1 MKFDNELSIIQQKIA
16 NGYAGVSRR
25 LSIMNSL
32 NIEIGQNVI
41 DIGCGGGHLV
51 QEIALS
57 VGKNGKSIGIDPSK
71 DQLDAANN
79 RCKDLNNIKLICC
92 TADKIN
98 IDDNFCDKVTS
109 TQTLEYI
116 EDVDESLIELKRIS
130 KKNSKFVNVS
140 ILWDYFR
147 FYGPEKK
154 LNDIIHEAFRAHCFH
169 QMLPL
174 DLVGKL
180 SNLGYQNIKSENLS
194 YLITNRDENSPAIF
208 YENMLAKFAMS
219 QGIEEQHIK
228 DWQNQIKIAEKSK
241 KFGFTSFPVLTSAY
255 LAN

>member
-25 LSIMNSL
+25 LAIINSL
-32 NIEIGQNVI
+32 DLEIGQKVI

-51 QEIALS
+51 KEISLG

-71 DQLDAANN
+71 DQLEAAND
-79 RCKDLNNIKLICC
+79 RCKNLNNVDLICC

-98 IDDNFCDKVTS
+98 IENSFFDRVTS

-116 EDVDESLIELKRIS
+116 EDIDLSLNELKRIS
-130 KKNSKFVNVS
+130 KNNSKFVNVS

-174 DLVGKL
+174 DLIGKL
-180 SNLGYQNIKSENLS
+180 SNLGYQNIQSENLS

-208 YENMLAKFAMS
+208 YEKMLAKFAAS
-219 QGIEEQHIK
+219 QGVEEDK
-228 DWQNQIKIAEKSK
+228 VTDWQKQINNAEKSK
-241 KFGFTSFPVLTSAY
+241 KFGFTSFPVLTTAY
-255 LAN
+255 LS

>member
-25 LSIMNSL
+25 LAIINSL
-32 NIEIGQNVI
+32 DLEIGQKVI

-51 QEIALS
+51 KEISLG

-71 DQLDAANN
+71 DQLEAAND
-79 RCKDLNNIKLICC
+79 RCKNLNNVDLICC

-98 IDDNFCDKVTS
+98 IENSFCDRVTS

-116 EDVDESLIELKRIS
+116 EDIDLSLNELKRIS

-180 SNLGYQNIKSENLS
+180 SNLGYKNIQSENLS

-208 YENMLAKFAMS
+208 YEKMLAKFAIS
-219 QGIEEQHIK
+219 QGVSESK
-228 DWQNQIKIAEKSK
+228 VNDWQNQLNKSENIK

-255 LAN
+255 LI

>member
-1 MKFDNELSIIQQKIA
+1 MKFDNETSIIQQKIA

-25 LSIMNSL
+25 LAIMNSL
-32 NIEIGQNVI
+32 DLEIGHKVI

-51 QEIALS
+51 QEISLS

-79 RCKDLNNIKLICC
+79 RCENLKNIELICC
-92 TADKIN
+92 SADDIKIEN
-98 IDDNFCDKVTS
+98 NFCDRVTS

-116 EDVDESLIELKRIS
+116 EDVDTSLNELKRIS

-154 LNDIIHEAFRAHCFH
+154 LNDLIHEAFRAHCFH

-180 SNLGYQNIKSENLS
+180 SNLGYKNIQSENLS

-208 YENMLAKFAMS
+208 YEKMLAKFAIS
-219 QGIEEQHIK
+219 QGVSESK
-228 DWQNQIKIAEKSK
+228 VNDWQNQLNKSENIK

-255 LAN
+255 LI

>member
-1 MKFDNELSIIQQKIA
+1 MKFDNETSVIQQKIA

-25 LSIMNSL
+25 LAIMNCL
-32 NIEIGQNVI
+32 DLEIGQNVI

-51 QEIALS
+51 QEISLG
-57 VGKNGKSIGIDPSK
+57 VGKHGKSIGIDPSK
-71 DQLDAANN
+71 DQLEAANT
-79 RCKDLNNIKLICC
+79 RCENLKNIQFICC
-92 TADKIN
+92 TADN
-98 IDDNFCDKVTS
+98 IEIENNFCDRVTS

-116 EDVDESLIELKRIS
+116 DDVDTSLSELKRIS

-154 LNDIIHEAFRAHCFH
+154 LNDIIHDAFKAHCFH

-180 SNLGYQNIKSENLS
+180 SNIGYHNIKSKNLS
-194 YLITNRDENSPAIF
+194 YLITNRDENSPATF
-208 YENMLAKFAMS
+208 YERMLAKFALS
-219 QGIEEQHIK
+219 QGVSEDK
-228 DWQNQIKIAEKSK
+228 VNDWQNQLGKSEKTK

-255 LAN
+255 LP

>member
-1 MKFDNELSIIQQKIA
+1 MKFDDELSIIQQKIA

-25 LSIMNSL
+25 LAIMNSL
-32 NIEIGQNVI
+32 DLEIGQNVI

-51 QEIALS
+51 QEIAL
-57 VGKNGKSIGIDPSK
+57 GIGENGKSIGIDPSK
-71 DQLDAANN
+71 DQLEAAND
-79 RCKDLNNIKLICC
+79 RCKNLKNVELICC

-98 IDDNFCDKVTS
+98 IENSFCNIVTS

-116 EDVDESLIELKRIS
+116 EDIDLSLNELKRIS
-130 KKNSKFVNVS
+130 KKNSKFANVS

-174 DLVGKL
+174 DLIGKL
-180 SNLGYQNIKSENLS
+180 SNLGYQNIQSENLS

-208 YENMLAKFAMS
+208 YEKMLAKFAIS
-219 QGIEEQHIK
+219 QGVQEDK
-228 DWQNQIKIAEKSK
+228 VADWQAQINNAEKSK
-241 KFGFTSFPVLTSAY
+241 KFGFTSFPVLTTAY
-255 LAN
+255 LS

>member
-1 MKFDNELSIIQQKIA
+1 VKFDNETSIIQQKIA

-25 LSIMNSL
+25 LAIMNSL
-32 NIEIGQNVI
+32 DLEIGHYAI

-51 QEIALS
+51 EEIALG
-57 VGKNGKSIGIDPSK
+57 VGLNGKSIGLDPSK
-71 DQLDAANN
+71 DQLDVASK
-79 RCKDLNNIKLICC
+79 RCESLNNIKLFCN
-92 TADKIN
+92 TADN
-98 IDDNFCDKVTS
+98 IDLKDNSCDRITS

-116 EDVDESLIELKRIS
+116 KDIDPSLLEIKRIS

-140 ILWDYFR
+140 ILWDYFK

-154 LNDIIHEAFRAHCFH
+154 LNDIIHEAFRAHCYH

-180 SNLGYQNIKSENLS
+180 SDLGYENINSKSLS
-194 YLITNRDENSPAIF
+194 YLITNRNYNSPAIF
-208 YENMLAKFAMS
+208 YEKMLAKFAIS
-219 QGIEEQHIK
+219 QGVSESNVS
-228 DWQNQIKIAEKSK
+228 DWQEQIKKSEKNG

-255 LAN
+255 LA

>member
-25 LSIMNSL
+25 LAIINSL
-32 NIEIGQNVI
+32 DLEIGQKVI

-51 QEIALS
+51 QEIALG
-57 VGKNGKSIGIDPSK
+57 VGENGKSIGIDPSK
-71 DQLDAANN
+71 DQLEAAND
-79 RCKDLNNIKLICC
+79 RCKSLNNVDLICC

-98 IDDNFCDKVTS
+98 IENSFFDRVTS

-116 EDVDESLIELKRIS
+116 EDIDLSLNELKRIS

-180 SNLGYQNIKSENLS
+180 SNLGYKNIQSENLS

-208 YENMLAKFAMS
+208 YEKMLAKFAIS
-219 QGIEEQHIK
+219 QGVSESK
-228 DWQNQIKIAEKSK
+228 VNDWQNQLNKSENIK

-255 LAN
+255 LI

>member
-1 MKFDNELSIIQQKIA
+1 MKFDNELSLIQQKIA

-25 LSIMNSL
+25 LAIMNSL
-32 NIEIGQNVI
+32 DLEIGQNVI

-51 QEIALS
+51 QEISLG
-57 VGKNGKSIGIDPSK
+57 VGQSGKSIGIDPSK
-71 DQLDAANN
+71 DQLEAAKN
-79 RCKDLNNIKLICC
+79 RCKDLNNIELICC

-98 IDDNFCDKVTS
+98 IEDGFCDKVTS

-116 EDVDESLIELKRIS
+116 KDVDISLKELKRIS
-130 KKNSKFVNVS
+130 KKNSKFINVS

-154 LNDIIHEAFRAHCFH
+154 LNDLIHEAFRAHCFH

-180 SNLGYQNIKSENLS
+180 SKLGYKNIQSENLS

-208 YENMLAKFAMS
+208 YQKMLAKFAIA
-219 QGIEEQHIK
+219 QGVSESNVM
-228 DWQNQIKIAEKSK
+228 DWQEQLNISEKSQS
-241 KFGFTSFPVLTSAY
+241 FGFTSFPVLTSAY
-255 LAN
+255 SS

>member
-32 NIEIGQNVI
+32 DIEIGQNVI

-51 QEIALS
+51 QEISLG
-57 VGKNGKSIGIDPSK
+57 VGKRGKSIGVDPSK
-71 DQLDAANN
+71 DQLEAANN
-79 RCKDLNNIKLICC
+79 RCKGLKNIELICC

-98 IDDNFCDKVTS
+98 IENNFCDRVTS

-116 EDVDESLIELKRIS
+116 KDIDSSLNELKRIS
-130 KKNSKFVNVS
+130 KTNSKFINVS
-140 ILWDYFR
+140 IMWDYFR

-154 LNDIIHEAFRAHCFH
+154 LNDVIHEAFRAHCFH

-208 YENMLAKFAMS
+208 YERMLAKFAIS
-219 QGIEEQHIK
+219 QGIEEEKVI
-228 DWQNQIKIAEKSK
+228 DWQNQLSKSEKDK

-255 LAN
+255 LV

>member
-1 MKFDNELSIIQQKIA
+1 MKFDNETSIIQQKIA

-25 LSIMNSL
+25 LAIMNSL
-32 NIEIGQNVI
+32 DIEVGHKVI

-51 QEIALS
+51 QEISLS
-57 VGKNGKSIGIDPSK
+57 VGDNGKSIGIDPSK

-79 RCKDLNNIKLICC
+79 RCENLKNIELICC
-92 TADKIN
+92 TADSIKIEN
-98 IDDNFCDKVTS
+98 NFCDRVTS

-116 EDVDESLIELKRIS
+116 EDIDNSLNELKRIS

-154 LNDIIHEAFRAHCFH
+154 LNDVIHEAFRAHCFH

-180 SNLGYQNIKSENLS
+180 SNLGYKNIRSENLS

-208 YENMLAKFAMS
+208 YEKMLAKFAIS
-219 QGIEEQHIK
+219 QGVPESK
-228 DWQNQIKIAEKSK
+228 VMDWQSQLKESEKGK
-241 KFGFTSFPVLTSAY
+241 RFGFTSFPVLTSAY
-255 LAN
+255 LT

>member
-25 LSIMNSL
+25 LAIMNSL
-32 NIEIGQNVI
+32 DLEIGQNVI

-51 QEIALS
+51 QEISLG
-57 VGKNGKSIGIDPSK
+57 VGENGKSIGIDPSE
-71 DQLDAANN
+71 DQLKAANN
-79 RCKDLNNIKLICC
+79 RCKDLKNIELICC

-98 IDDNFCDKVTS
+98 IENSYCDRVTS

-116 EDVDESLIELKRIS
+116 EDIEPSLNELKRIS
-130 KKNSKFVNVS
+130 KKNSKFVNIS

-154 LNDIIHEAFRAHCFH
+154 LNDTIHEAFRAHCFH

-180 SNLGYQNIKSENLS
+180 STLGYQNIQSENLS
-194 YLITNRDENSPAIF
+194 YLITNRDKNSPAIF
-208 YENMLAKFAMS
+208 YEKMLAKFAMS
-219 QGIEEQHIK
+219 QGVSENAVI
-228 DWQNQIKIAEKSK
+228 DWQEQLSRSEKDK
-241 KFGFTSFPVLTSAY
+241 KFGFTSFPVLTTAY
-255 LAN
+255 LK

>member
-16 NGYAGVSRR
+16 DGYAGISRR
-25 LSIMNSL
+25 LAIMNAL
-32 NIEIGQNVI
+32 DLEIGLNVI

-51 QEIALS
+51 QEIALG
-57 VGKNGKSIGIDPSK
+57 VGENGKSIGIDMSK
-71 DQLDAANN
+71 DQLDTANN
-79 RCKDLNNIKLICC
+79 RCKDSNNIELICC

-98 IDDNFCDKVTS
+98 IENNYCDRVTA

-116 EDVDESLIELKRIS
+116 KDIDLSLNELKRIS
-130 KKNSKFVNVS
+130 KKKSKFINVS

-154 LNDIIHEAFRAHCFH
+154 LNDLIHEAFRAHCFH

-180 SNLGYQNIKSENLS
+180 SNLGYQNIKSANLS
-194 YLITNRDENSPAIF
+194 YLVTKRDENSPAIF
-208 YENMLAKFAMS
+208 YEKMLAKFAVS
-219 QGIEEQHIK
+219 QGVDKNKVI
-228 DWQNQIKIAEKSK
+228 DWQNQISKSEKEK

-255 LAN
+255 LV

>member
-1 MKFDNELSIIQQKIA
+1 MKFDNETSIIQQKIA

-25 LSIMNSL
+25 LAIMNSL
-32 NIEIGQNVI
+32 NLEIGHNVI

-51 QEIALS
+51 QEISLG
-57 VGKNGKSIGIDPSK
+57 VGQNGKSIGIDMSQ
-71 DQLDAANN
+71 DQLDAANS
-79 RCKDLNNIKLICC
+79 RCKELMNVELICC
-92 TADKIN
+92 SADKIDIEN
-98 IDDNFCDKVTS
+98 SFCDRVTS

-116 EDVDESLIELKRIS
+116 EDIDTTLKELKRIS

-154 LNDIIHEAFRAHCFH
+154 LNDLIHDAFRAHCFH

-174 DLVGKL
+174 DLIGKL
-180 SNLGYQNIKSENLS
+180 SNLGYQNINSENLS

-208 YENMLAKFAMS
+208 YEKMLAKFAIS
-219 QGIEEQHIK
+219 QGISENQVM
-228 DWQNQIKIAEKSK
+228 DWQKQLIQSEQDK

-255 LAN
+255 SN

>member
-1 MKFDNELSIIQQKIA
+1 M
-16 NGYAGVSRR
+16 G
-25 LSIMNSL
+25 
-32 NIEIGQNVI
+32 NIE
-41 DIGCGGGHLV
+41 
-51 QEIALS
+51 S
-57 VGKNGKSIGIDPSK
+57 S
-71 DQLDAANN
+71 
-79 RCKDLNNIKLICC
+79 
-92 TADKIN
+92 
-98 IDDNFCDKVTS
+98 FCDRVTS

-116 EDVDESLIELKRIS
+116 EDIDSSLNELKRIS

-140 ILWDYFR
+140 ILWDFFR

-154 LNDIIHEAFRAHCFH
+154 LNNVIHEAFRAHCFH

-208 YENMLAKFAMS
+208 YEKMLAKFAIS
-219 QGIEEQHIK
+219 QGVEEEKVIE
-228 DWQNQIKIAEKSK
+228 WQNQLSKCEKDK

-255 LAN
+255 LV

>member
-1 MKFDNELSIIQQKIA
+1 MKFDNETSIIQQKIA

-25 LSIMNSL
+25 LAIMNSL
-32 NIEIGQNVI
+32 NLEIGQNVI

-51 QEIALS
+51 QEISLAL
-57 VGKNGKSIGIDPSK
+57 GDKGKSIGIDPSK
-71 DQLDAANN
+71 DQLEAANN
-79 RCKDLNNIKLICC
+79 RCKDLNNIELICC

-98 IDDNFCDKVTS
+98 IENSFCDRVTS

-116 EDVDESLIELKRIS
+116 EDIDSSLNELKRIS
-130 KKNSKFVNVS
+130 KKNSKFINVS

-180 SNLGYQNIKSENLS
+180 SNLGYQNIQSKNLS

-208 YENMLAKFAMS
+208 YERMLAKFAIS
-219 QGIEEQHIK
+219 QGVEEEKVI
-228 DWQNQIKIAEKSK
+228 DWQNQLSKSENDK
-241 KFGFTSFPVLTSAY
+241 KFGFTSFPVLTSAN
-255 LAN
+255 LV

>member
-32 NIEIGQNVI
+32 DIEIGQNII

-51 QEIALS
+51 QEISLS
-57 VGKNGKSIGIDPSK
+57 VGENGKSIGIDPSN
-71 DQLDAANN
+71 DQLEAANN
-79 RCKDLNNIKLICC
+79 RCKNLNNVELICC
-92 TADKIN
+92 TADKIDIEN
-98 IDDNFCDKVTS
+98 GFCDRVTS

-116 EDVDESLIELKRIS
+116 EDVDLSLNELKRIS

-154 LNDIIHEAFRAHCFH
+154 LNDLIHDAFRAHCFH

-180 SNLGYQNIKSENLS
+180 SSLGYQNIQSENLS

-208 YENMLAKFAMS
+208 YEKMLAKFALS
-219 QGIEEQHIK
+219 QGVEEDKIL
-228 DWQNQIKIAEKSK
+228 DWQKQINQSEKSK
-241 KFGFTSFPVLTSAY
+241 KFGFTSFPVLTTAY
-255 LAN
+255 LS